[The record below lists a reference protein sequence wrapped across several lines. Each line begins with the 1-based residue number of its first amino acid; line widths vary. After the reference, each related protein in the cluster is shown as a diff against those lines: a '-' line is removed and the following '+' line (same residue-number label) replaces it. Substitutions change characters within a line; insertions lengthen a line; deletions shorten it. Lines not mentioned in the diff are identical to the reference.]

1 MRAGAIV
8 VLLVAGV
15 ARADSGDLSAGPL
28 AAVGWPETEGR
39 AGLVVRWGLGDW
51 LSLDARGGGAF
62 GGVQPG
68 GCASLGL
75 VLAWDVLAWV
85 PEARLAA
92 GARLDQE
99 GAHGRLI
106 GGVGVR
112 RYLSLELALGLELTA
127 EWSPQGWRGVAS
139 VDLLFSL

>member
-1 MRAGAIV
+1 MRAGII
-8 VLLVAGV
+8 LLLFAAGV

-28 AAVGWPETEGR
+28 AAAGWPEAEGR

-51 LSLDARGGGAF
+51 LSLDARGAGAL
-62 GGVQPG
+62 GDVRPG

-92 GARLDQE
+92 GTRLHEE
-99 GAHGRLI
+99 GVDGRLV

-112 RYLSLELALGLELTA
+112 RYLSLDLALGLELAA
-127 EWSPQGWRGVAS
+127 EWSPDGWLGVAS
-139 VDLLFSL
+139 LDLLFSL